1 MTDFSFES
9 WQVKQQIIIPS
20 SKLEK
25 NKNEYT
31 RNIIEKRDK
40 FDVRY
45 IELLGKNLFSFTSN
59 FILGA
64 RSRLLPH
71 IVGRSNLSPT
81 FCTMLLGFIE
91 AFIPKYQSLQCTVKN
106 INNCQCVRAHQ
117 GNLQNRLQML
127 NTNEP
132 FFRGLFCDKEF
143 QIFYKCKRY
152 SIFVRCVEKNI
163 FFH

>member
-1 MTDFSFES
+1 
-9 WQVKQQIIIPS
+9 
-20 SKLEK
+20 
-25 NKNEYT
+25 
-31 RNIIEKRDK
+31 
-40 FDVRY
+40 
-45 IELLGKNLFSFTSN
+45 
-59 FILGA
+59 
-64 RSRLLPH
+64 LLPR

-81 FCTMLLGFIE
+81 FCTMLLGFIQ

-117 GNLQNRLQML
+117 GNPQNRLKML

-152 SIFVRCVEKNI
+152 SIFVRCVKKNI
-163 FFH
+163 FFLCILQRSFTKMSLLGINLWLVEKEVSKFTPNSI